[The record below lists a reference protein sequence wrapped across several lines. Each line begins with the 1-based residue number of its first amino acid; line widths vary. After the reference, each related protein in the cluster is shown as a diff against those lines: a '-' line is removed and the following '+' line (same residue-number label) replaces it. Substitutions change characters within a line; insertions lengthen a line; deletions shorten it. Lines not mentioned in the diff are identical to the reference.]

1 MPAIIFKAPS
11 CYLKTTDK
19 GKFLLKGNYEINIVD
34 EATLKD
40 LKKCNP
46 EFDVW
51 VQKGYLTIN
60 EKEDN
65 VKADGLL
72 MQEKAAEQKLK
83 DAEKQAKEIVDAAYE
98 EAERIRKEATS
109 ITVTG
114 QQGEAVSQPEQQQQ
128 QEQQEQQVAQP
139 AEQQQSQTEE
149 KTGKKK

>member
-51 VQKGYLTIN
+51 VQKGFLTIN

-83 DAEKQAKEIVDAAYE
+83 DAEKQAKEIIDAAYE
-98 EAERIRKEATS
+98 EAEKIKKEAAS
-109 ITVTG
+109 ITVTS
-114 QQGEAVSQPEQQQQ
+114 QQGEAAPAEQQAAQPTEQQQQ
-128 QEQQEQQVAQP
+128 KQP
-139 AEQQQSQTEE
+139 QTEE
-149 KTGKKK
+149 KSGKKK

>member
-34 EATLKD
+34 ETTLKD

-51 VQKGYLTIN
+51 VQKGFLTIN

-72 MQEKAAEQKLK
+72 MQEKEAEQKLVM
-83 DAEKQAKEIVDAAYE
+83 AEKQAKEIIDAAYE
-98 EAERIRKEATS
+98 EAEKIKKEAAS
-109 ITVTG
+109 ITVTS
-114 QQGEAVSQPEQQQQ
+114 QQGEAVSQSEQQ
-128 QEQQEQQVAQP
+128 QEQQEQP
-139 AEQQQSQTEE
+139 QTEE
-149 KTGKKK
+149 KSGKKK

>member
-11 CYLKTTDK
+11 CYLKTSDK

-51 VQKGYLTIN
+51 VQKGFLTIN
-60 EKEDN
+60 KKEDN

-72 MQEKAAEQKLK
+72 MQEKEAEQKLVM
-83 DAEKQAKEIVDAAYE
+83 AEKQAKEIIDAAYE
-98 EAERIRKEATS
+98 EAERIKKEATS
-109 ITVTG
+109 ITVTS
-114 QQGEAVSQPEQQQQ
+114 QQGEASSQSEQQQ
-128 QEQQEQQVAQP
+128 EP
-139 AEQQQSQTEE
+139 QTEE
-149 KTGKKK
+149 KSGKKK

>member
-1 MPAIIFKAPS
+1 MPALIFKAPS

-51 VQKGYLTIN
+51 VQKGFLTIN

-72 MQEKAAEQKLK
+72 MQEKQAEQKLK
-83 DAEKQAKEIVDAAYE
+83 DAEKQAKEIIDAAYE
-98 EAERIRKEATS
+98 EAEKIKKEAAS
-109 ITVTG
+109 ITVTS
-114 QQGEAVSQPEQQQQ
+114 QQGEAAPAEQQAAQPTEQQQQ
-128 QEQQEQQVAQP
+128 KQP
-139 AEQQQSQTEE
+139 QTEE
-149 KTGKKK
+149 KSGKKK

>member
-51 VQKGYLTIN
+51 VQKGFLTIN

-72 MQEKAAEQKLK
+72 MQEKEAEQKLVM
-83 DAEKQAKEIVDAAYE
+83 AEKQAKEIIDAAYE
-98 EAERIRKEATS
+98 EAERIKKEATS
-109 ITVTG
+109 ITVTS
-114 QQGEAVSQPEQQQQ
+114 QQGEASSQSEQQQ
-128 QEQQEQQVAQP
+128 EP
-139 AEQQQSQTEE
+139 QTEE
-149 KTGKKK
+149 KSGKKK

>member
-11 CYLKTTDK
+11 CYLKTSDK
-19 GKFLLKGNYEINIVD
+19 GKFLLKGNYEINILD

-51 VQKGYLTIN
+51 VQKGFLTIN

-72 MQEKAAEQKLK
+72 MQEKEAEQKLVM
-83 DAEKQAKEIVDAAYE
+83 AEKQAKEIIDAAYE
-98 EAERIRKEATS
+98 EAERIKKEATS
-109 ITVTG
+109 ITVTS
-114 QQGEAVSQPEQQQQ
+114 QQGEASSQSEQQQ
-128 QEQQEQQVAQP
+128 EP
-139 AEQQQSQTEE
+139 QTEE
-149 KTGKKK
+149 KSGKKK

>member
-1 MPAIIFKAPS
+1 MPAIIFKEPS
-11 CYLKTTDK
+11 CKLKTSN
-19 GKFLLKGNYEINIVD
+19 GLFLLKGNYEINIVD

-51 VQKGYLTIN
+51 VQKGYVTIN

-72 MQEKAAEQKLK
+72 MQEKQAAQKLTE
-83 DAEKQAKEIVDAAYE
+83 AEKQAKEIIDAAYE
-98 EAERIRKEATS
+98 EAERIKKEATS
-109 ITVTG
+109 ITVTS
-114 QQGEAVSQPEQQQQ
+114 QQVETAQSA
-128 QEQQEQQVAQP
+128 EQQV
-139 AEQQQSQTEE
+139 SQEPEE

>member
-1 MPAIIFKAPS
+1 MPALIFKAPS

-40 LKKCNP
+40 LKQCNP

-72 MQEKAAEQKLK
+72 MQEKQAEQKLK
-83 DAEKQAKEIVDAAYE
+83 DAEIQAKEIIDAAYK
-98 EAERIRKEATS
+98 EAEEIKKAAES
-109 ITVTG
+109 ITVTS
-114 QQGEAVSQPEQQQQ
+114 QQVETAQSA
-128 QEQQEQQVAQP
+128 EQQV
-139 AEQQQSQTEE
+139 SQEAEE

>member
-11 CYLKTTDK
+11 CYLKTSDK

-51 VQKGYLTIN
+51 VQKGFLTIN

-72 MQEKAAEQKLK
+72 MQEKEAEQKLVM
-83 DAEKQAKEIVDAAYE
+83 AEKQAKEIIDAAYE
-98 EAERIRKEATS
+98 EAEKIKKEAAS
-109 ITVTG
+109 ITVTS
-114 QQGEAVSQPEQQQQ
+114 QQGEAAPAEQQAAQPTEQQQQ
-128 QEQQEQQVAQP
+128 KQP
-139 AEQQQSQTEE
+139 QTEE
-149 KTGKKK
+149 KSGKKK

>member
-51 VQKGYLTIN
+51 VQKGFLTIN

-72 MQEKAAEQKLK
+72 MQEKQAEQKLK
-83 DAEKQAKEIVDAAYE
+83 DAEKQAKEIIDAAYE
-98 EAERIRKEATS
+98 KAEKIKKEAAS
-109 ITVTG
+109 ITVTS
-114 QQGEAVSQPEQQQQ
+114 QQGEAAPAEQQA
-128 QEQQEQQVAQP
+128 AQP
-139 AEQQQSQTEE
+139 AEQQQQEQPQTEE
-149 KTGKKK
+149 KSGKKK

>member
-19 GKFLLKGNYEINIVD
+19 GKFLLKGNYEINIID

-40 LKKCNP
+40 LKQCNP

-51 VQKGYLTIN
+51 VQKGFLTIN

-72 MQEKAAEQKLK
+72 MQEKQAEQKLK
-83 DAEKQAKEIVDAAYE
+83 DAEKQAKEIIDAAYE
-98 EAERIRKEATS
+98 EAEKIKKEAAS
-109 ITVTG
+109 ITVTN
-114 QQGEAVSQPEQQQQ
+114 QQSEVAPAEQQA
-128 QEQQEQQVAQP
+128 AQP
-139 AEQQQSQTEE
+139 AEQKQQEQPQTEG
-149 KTGKKK
+149 KSGKKK

>member
-11 CYLKTTDK
+11 CYLKTSDK
-19 GKFLLKGNYEINIVD
+19 DKFLLKGNYEINIVD

-51 VQKGYLTIN
+51 VQKGFLTIN

-72 MQEKAAEQKLK
+72 MQEKEAEQKLVM
-83 DAEKQAKEIVDAAYE
+83 AEKQAKEIIDAAYE
-98 EAERIRKEATS
+98 EAERIKKEATS
-109 ITVTG
+109 ITVTS
-114 QQGEAVSQPEQQQQ
+114 QQGEASLQSEQQQ
-128 QEQQEQQVAQP
+128 EP
-139 AEQQQSQTEE
+139 QTEE
-149 KTGKKK
+149 KSGKKK

>member
-11 CYLKTTDK
+11 CYLKTSDK
-19 GKFLLKGNYEINIVD
+19 DKFLLKGNYEINIVD

-51 VQKGYLTIN
+51 VQKGFLTIN

-72 MQEKAAEQKLK
+72 MQEKEAEQKLVM
-83 DAEKQAKEIVDAAYE
+83 AEKQAKEIIDAAYE
-98 EAERIRKEATS
+98 EAERIKKEATS
-109 ITVTG
+109 ITVTS
-114 QQGEAVSQPEQQQQ
+114 QQGEESSQSEQQQ
-128 QEQQEQQVAQP
+128 EP
-139 AEQQQSQTEE
+139 QTEE
-149 KTGKKK
+149 KSGKKK

>member
-19 GKFLLKGNYEINIVD
+19 GKFLLKGNYEINIID

-40 LKKCNP
+40 LKQCNP

-60 EKEDN
+60 KKEDN

-72 MQEKAAEQKLK
+72 MQEKQAEQKLK
-83 DAEKQAKEIVDAAYE
+83 DAEKQAKEIIDAAYE
-98 EAERIRKEATS
+98 EAEKIKKEAAS
-109 ITVTG
+109 ITVTS
-114 QQGEAVSQPEQQQQ
+114 QQGEAAPAEQQA
-128 QEQQEQQVAQP
+128 AQP
-139 AEQQQSQTEE
+139 AEQQQQEQPQTEE
-149 KTGKKK
+149 KSGKKK